1 MRREGGREGG
11 WMNKVLNAPS
21 TLNFQYPVPLTFWSS
36 HPPSPIKSSPGG
48 TTVLS
53 PDHFHSSFS
62 AHLCLRPHHR
72 QSRSP
77 LPGPV
82 QVSLLLSSVPY
93 PFLPCKVT
101 YIFLLVT
108 YITLQTNFKLTESR
122 IHNGGKHSHM
132 ESNFKMSCAD
142 YKNSEE
148 QNIIVGMLR
157 KVAFVEQ
164 EKLNFKG

>member
-1 MRREGGREGG
+1 
-11 WMNKVLNAPS
+11 MNKVLSAS
-21 TLNFQYPVPLTFWSS
+21 GTLNFQYPVPLTFWCSRL
-36 HPPSPIKSSPGG
+36 PPPIEPPPGG

-53 PDHFHSSFS
+53 PDHFPPLFS
-62 AHLCLRPHHR
+62 ALLCLHPPHRSPPLR

-77 LPGPV
+77 LAGLV

-93 PFLPCKVT
+93 LFLPYKVT

-108 YITLQTNFKLTESR
+108 YITLRTDFKLTESR
-122 IHNGGKHSHM
+122 IHDRGKHSHM
-132 ESNFKMSCAD
+132 ESNFKMSSAD

-148 QNIIVGMLR
+148 QSIIVGMLR